1 MGDLICFQQK
11 FWKNCLLNYFYIHY
25 PPQISIHSV
34 FFYAPASNEMA
45 RAYINTLFCH
55 SVLSSFCPSVIPSS
69 FTFQSMSQQLLH
81 TFNSNFIYGC
91 VIDIFRLSENLVLVW
106 WFLKELCL
114 FNLEKKEKFSVFAFW
129 LLKGYIY
136 KAYVSYVGYFKRKI
150 QVEFEFGSSRMVF
163 WQS

>member
-1 MGDLICFQQK
+1 MWKLSSEDRCLDFINGWLCFQQK

-34 FFYAPASNEMA
+34 FCYTLACNEMA
-45 RAYINTLFCH
+45 RAYSITLFCH
-55 SVLSSFCPSVIPSS
+55 SVLSSFCPSVILSS
-69 FTFQSMSQQLLH
+69 FTFQSISQQMLH

-114 FNLEKKEKFSVFAFW
+114 FNLEKKGEILSFRS
-129 LLKGYIY
+129 LTSEGIH
-136 KAYVSYVGYFKRKI
+136 I
-150 QVEFEFGSSRMVF
+150 
-163 WQS
+163 